1 MKQDVL
7 KNGLLYWLKIQLNVI
22 FVVLICSVL
31 MVIVRFFTHDR
42 LTQDLITGVLGLI
55 FEFSFSIQTF
65 HKLYFE
71 DKTTIFNFLS
81 PLFLALPLHLII
93 SLITQFSGFI
103 CGFGPSAL
111 GGVIGSMMAG
121 EYIWDYS
128 KIPWY
133 LFAIP
138 FIFKLILIA
147 LGAYIGCFIANKS
160 LIKKETFH
168 QNLSQ

>member
-1 MKQDVL
+1 MKQDLL
-7 KNGLLYWLKIQLNVI
+7 KKGLLYWLKIQTNVI

-31 MVIVRFFTHDR
+31 TVIVRFFTHDR

-55 FEFSFSIQTF
+55 FEFSFSIWTF
-65 HKLYFE
+65 YKLYFE

-121 EYIWDYS
+121 EYIWDFS

-133 LFAIP
+133 LFSIP
-138 FIFKLILIA
+138 FVFKLILIA
-147 LGAYIGCFIANKS
+147 LGTYIGCLLAMKHE
-160 LIKKETFH
+160 IKPKTI
-168 QNLSQ
+168 QQSIT